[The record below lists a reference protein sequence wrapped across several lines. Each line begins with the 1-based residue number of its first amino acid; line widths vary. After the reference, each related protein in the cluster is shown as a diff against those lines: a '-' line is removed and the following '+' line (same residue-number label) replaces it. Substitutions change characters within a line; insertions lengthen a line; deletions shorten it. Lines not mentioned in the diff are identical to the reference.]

1 MVSIAVG
8 AGLGGAATAM
18 AKPMLEHEERKAEQ
32 DWEIAK
38 YDSLRSDLL
47 GDLES
52 KRAFETGIAGQE
64 RLQESSQFM
73 LENMAE
79 RYKSINNRLKGEAG
93 FKVLTN
99 ETEIAALEAE
109 RKQLRYN
116 MQALGARYLA
126 QAGQPPEMLEIL
138 WPRLFTVDEDGDL
151 DGLTDTAREIERAA
165 ANERLD
171 RSESEYGSMDEGV
184 LTDKQIERDIRS
196 TGYDFPGQ
204 TEKRKADNKRRA
216 EAFGKWL
223 RGGKF
228 KSIVKFVAGGGEAGD
243 AHWEEVKRALTEE
256 LSQTEVTGGA
266 TISDERASEIVTD
279 KIQEGLKT
287 GAIKISDSVM
297 DILKKGGDSLKNIG
311 EMGRDQ
317 IREAIRA
324 VTTIRVGQVD
334 TVDDETLAQMD
345 EDMASGMYREFA
357 STDDEGMLAAG
368 GGGGLIK
375 RAADKYTNWWDETVR
390 PNVGGRLPQEFW
402 DFYEKN
408 PQLYQAIASG
418 SKALYGKL
426 TDKPSGGATEGINL
440 GVPQGG
446 GRLYGETRPED
457 FIGSTQAIDDLGRA
471 GGPAADA
478 LTEWTPES
486 SKARLMEDVKNLIRR
501 AESARGGYNAVAGRK
516 DGDPDLTSMT
526 IGEIH
531 KKYGDKAVG
540 VGQFKRRYLLN
551 NAKKYL
557 GYDSKELDALVFD
570 RNIQEQFLEFG
581 IEESGIDAYIA
592 GTIDVDK
599 FQANLA
605 IRWRGLPPLGTS
617 LKGDPSDEHGNIIQV
632 PGSEA
637 QEILELWKDF
647 QN

>member
-38 YDSLRSDLL
+38 YDRLRSDLL

-126 QAGQPPEMLEIL
+126 QAGQPAAMLEML
-138 WPRLFTVDEDGDL
+138 WPRLFTVDEDGEI
-151 DGLTDTAREIERAA
+151 DGVTDATRKIEQAA

-204 TEKRKADNKRRA
+204 TEKRRADNERRA

-223 RGGKF
+223 RGGKI
-228 KSIVKFVAGGGEAGD
+228 KSVIRFIAGGGESGD

-266 TISDERASEIVTD
+266 TISDERASEIITD
-279 KIQEGLKT
+279 KIQDGLKS

-297 DILKKGGDSLKNIG
+297 DVLKKGGDWLKNTS
-311 EMGRDQ
+311 EMDRDQ
-317 IREAIRA
+317 IREAIREA
-324 VTTIRVGQVD
+324 TTVRIGQVD
-334 TVDDETLAQMD
+334 TVDDIDT
-345 EDMASGMYREFA
+345 S
-357 STDDEGMLAAG
+357 LAAAEAAG
-368 GGGGLIK
+368 DFGVNERSLVSNEGTGFIGTPRGLI
-375 RAADKYTNWWDETVR
+375 
-390 PNVGGRLPQEFW
+390 
-402 DFYEKN
+402 
-408 PQLYQAIASG
+408 
-418 SKALYGKL
+418 
-426 TDKPSGGATEGINL
+426 SGGSTYPGGITQEELDVQNAIPRSELNL
-440 GVPQGG
+440 GPTPSTARQ
-446 GRLYGETRPED
+446 YGETRPED
-457 FIGSTQAIDDLGRA
+457 FIGSTQALDALSAA
-471 GGPAADA
+471 GGPTPDA

-486 SKARLMEDVKNLIRR
+486 NKATLMEDVKNLIRS
-501 AESARGGYNAVAGRK
+501 AESTLGGYTAVAGLK
-516 DGDPDLTSMT
+516 NGDPNLTSMT

-540 VGQFKRRYLLN
+540 VGQFKRRYLLD
-551 NAKKYL
+551 NAKQYL
-557 GYDSKELDALVFD
+557 GYNSKELDALVFD
-570 RNIQEQFLEFG
+570 PSIQEQFLEFG
-581 IEESGIDAYIA
+581 IQNSGIDAYIA
-592 GTIDVDK
+592 GKIDVDK